1 MRNYIFASEKLR
13 ASTAMFPFSLKCT
26 GSHFKGSFHKLL
38 ILAIVVTTHCTA
50 ISWYSRSR
58 KGKAADTEK
67 LGKSINCKPN
77 ELSVATNDI
86 HRKKRSVEKWK
97 SFQRDLQFLKRIK
110 NDSISN
116 VNYAG
121 VNATSEKGGKWS
133 SSIADTVSYSSKNS
147 NQTISSS
154 MVNYI
159 ASRVVNALGWV
170 TFFQTLGLLL
180 TANDCAMASEVGGCI
195 MSSATE
201 FIPPLSD
208 GSVQISLFFIVF
220 SCQMANMA
228 SVIHILHSSTNY
240 SLCTM

>member
-1 MRNYIFASEKLR
+1 
-13 ASTAMFPFSLKCT
+13 
-26 GSHFKGSFHKLL
+26 
-38 ILAIVVTTHCTA
+38 VVTTQCTA

-58 KGKAADTEK
+58 RGKAADTEK

-77 ELSVATNDI
+77 ESSVTTNDI

-110 NDSISN
+110 NVSISN

-147 NQTISSS
+147 NQTISSFV
-154 MVNYI
+154 VNYI

-170 TFFQTLGLLL
+170 AFFQTLGLLL
-180 TANDCAMASEVGGCI
+180 TANDCAMTSEVGGCI
-195 MSSATE
+195 MSCAYRIHST
-201 FIPPLSD
+201 IVRWLCSD
-208 GSVQISLFFIVF
+208 QSFLYCIFWPDG
-220 SCQMANMA
+220 
-228 SVIHILHSSTNY
+228 
-240 SLCTM
+240 